1 MSQDAIARTVSERQL
16 LDMVVELALRLGWL
30 VHHDLPALNE
40 RGRWRTAI
48 QGVAGFP
55 DLVLVRPPRVVF
67 AELKR
72 ESGNTTQLQERWL
85 DALSSC
91 PVEVYVWRPRHWLDG
106 TIERVLSGE
115 RFQR

>member
-1 MSQDAIARTVSERQL
+1 MDAVARSMSERQL

-48 QGVAGFP
+48 QGIAGFP

-67 AELKR
+67 AELKT
-72 ESGNTTQLQERWL
+72 EKNDPTELQERWL
-85 DALSSC
+85 DALAAC
-91 PVEVYVWRPRHWLDG
+91 AVEVYVWRPRHWLDG
-106 TIERVLSGE
+106 TIERILAGE
-115 RFQR
+115 GAAQ